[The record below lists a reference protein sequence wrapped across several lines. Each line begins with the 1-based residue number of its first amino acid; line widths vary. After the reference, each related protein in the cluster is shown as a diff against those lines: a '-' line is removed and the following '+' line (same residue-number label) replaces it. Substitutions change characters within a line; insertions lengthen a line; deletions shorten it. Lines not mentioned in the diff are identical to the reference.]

1 MWLRG
6 EEFLFIMIV
15 LLAKKYTEHGPIT
28 IQQLG
33 VLLHYIVLVVLWLF
47 REARCV
53 ENVYRYKTPQ

>member
-1 MWLRG
+1 
-6 EEFLFIMIV
+6 MIV

-28 IQQLG
+28 IQQLA
-33 VLLHYIVLVVLWLF
+33 VLLHYIVLVALWLF